1 MFVPRKTYHV
11 IGDTSA
17 SPAENEAATAVQM
30 SPARCDVP
38 EAESSDR
45 LPLDTLVSR
54 MRDPTFVARH
64 RRGVSLRETS
74 AHVSPVML
82 AVCSRDSLYV
92 RSWRA
97 HARRCPSCARIF
109 NYFRIS
115 LEVE

>member
-1 MFVPRKTYHV
+1 M
-11 IGDTSA
+11 
-17 SPAENEAATAVQM
+17 
-30 SPARCDVP
+30 RCAVP
-38 EAESSDR
+38 EADSSDR
-45 LPLDTLVSR
+45 LPLDALVTR

-64 RRGVSLRETS
+64 RRGVSLRDAS

-92 RSWRA
+92 RSWRG

-109 NYFRIS
+109 NYFGIA